1 MSYKIF
7 ACDLDGTLLDD
18 NSNVSKDNFD
28 AIEQMTKDGIEF
40 ALCTGRTFYEIPQSL
55 RDFQSI
61 RYIIYSDGSVIFDK
75 KKNKNVY
82 EHYIDMQTLIRLYN
96 LLSSY
101 DTMIEFYENKEPKTD
116 KSKLNINSYHYYKID
131 ENYIDVI
138 DKTRIGIEDLSSAVD
153 LFDKTELLNVFF
165 KNLDERKNCFEKLK
179 HFDNIIFTT
188 SMTNN
193 IEITAENISK
203 GSALSKLG
211 ELIGAKSNEIIAA
224 GDSKND
230 LPMFEFAG
238 LPIAAGNASDEIKSI
253 TKNTACSNNESIVKY
268 IYDKYIK

>member
-1 MSYKIF
+1 MGYKIF

-138 DKTRIGIEDLSSAVD
+138 DKT
-153 LFDKTELLNVFF
+153 ELLNVFF

-193 IEITAENISK
+193 IEITAENVSK

>member
-1 MSYKIF
+1 MYLTIDSLFEQAVFLVI
-7 ACDLDGTLLDD
+7 DLISSLAFPAAMGKPA
-18 NSNVSKDNFD
+18 NSNIGKSFLLSPA
-28 AIEQMTKDGIEF
+28 AII
-40 ALCTGRTFYEIPQSL
+40 SL
-55 RDFQSI
+55 LLTPINSLSFESA
-61 RYIIYSDGSVIFDK
+61 
-75 KKNKNVY
+75 

-165 KNLDERKNCFEKLK
+165 KNFDERKNCFEKLK
-179 HFDNIIFTT
+179 HFDDIIFTT

-193 IEITAENISK
+193 DMN
-203 GSALSKLG
+203 L
-211 ELIGAKSNEIIAA
+211 
-224 GDSKND
+224 
-230 LPMFEFAG
+230 
-238 LPIAAGNASDEIKSI
+238 
-253 TKNTACSNNESIVKY
+253 Y
-268 IYDKYIK
+268 

>member
-138 DKTRIGIEDLSSAVD
+138 DKT
-153 LFDKTELLNVFF
+153 ELLNVFF
-165 KNLDERKNCFEKLK
+165 KNFDERKNCFEKLK
-179 HFDNIIFTT
+179 HFDDIIFTT

-193 IEITAENISK
+193 IEITAENVSK
-203 GSALSKLG
+203 GSALSKLS
-211 ELIGAKSNEIIAA
+211 ELIGVKSNEIIAA

-268 IYDKYIK
+268 IYDNYIK

>member
-61 RYIIYSDGSVIFDK
+61 RYIIYSDGSVIYDK

-116 KSKLNINSYHYYKID
+116 KSKLNINSYRSERFLKSSIALTFTD
-131 ENYIDVI
+131 PSF
-138 DKTRIGIEDLSSAVD
+138 RISVFNSWIRLRISAGSVRLSS
-153 LFDKTELLNVFF
+153 
-165 KNLDERKNCFEKLK
+165 R
-179 HFDNIIFTT
+179 
-188 SMTNN
+188 
-193 IEITAENISK
+193 IS
-203 GSALSKLG
+203 SA
-211 ELIGAKSNEIIAA
+211 
-224 GDSKND
+224 
-230 LPMFEFAG
+230 
-238 LPIAAGNASDEIKSI
+238 
-253 TKNTACSNNESIVKY
+253 
-268 IYDKYIK
+268 

>member
-1 MSYKIF
+1 MSYKLF

-138 DKTRIGIEDLSSAVD
+138 DKTRIGIDDLSSAVD

-179 HFDNIIFTT
+179 HFDDIIFTT

-193 IEITAENISK
+193 IEITAENVSK

-238 LPIAAGNASDEIKSI
+238 LPIAAGNASDEI
-253 TKNTACSNNESIVKY
+253 
-268 IYDKYIK
+268 

>member
-1 MSYKIF
+1 MSYKLF

-18 NSNVSKDNFD
+18 NSNVSKENFD
-28 AIEQMTKDGIEF
+28 AIEQMTKEGIEF

-75 KKNKNVY
+75 RKNKNVY

-138 DKTRIGIEDLSSAVD
+138 DKTRIGIDDLSSAVD

-165 KNLDERKNCFEKLK
+165 KNSDERINCFEKLK
-179 HFDNIIFTT
+179 RFDNIIFTT

-193 IEITAENISK
+193 IEITAENVSK
-203 GSALSKLG
+203 GSALSKLS
-211 ELIGAKSNEIIAA
+211 ELIGVKSNEVIAA

-230 LPMFEFAG
+230 LTMFEFVG
-238 LPIAAGNASDEIKSI
+238 LSIAAGNASDEIKTVTQKIS
-253 TKNTACSNNESIVKY
+253 CSNNDSTVKY
-268 IYDKYIK
+268 IYDNFIK